1 MPQRTCPKCGFSQTD
16 ANVECSQ
23 CGVVFAKYHAARDA
37 MLDRTSARIG
47 EPPSEPKRLR
57 PLTYLLLFA
66 YLALGWY
73 AIRSL
78 DIWENPA
85 TYLGPEDGI
94 SRGGD
99 TFVRERRRVKI
110 QEPPPA
116 VVEGEWEGLR
126 CFGIQ
131 IYEGAEPLLASD
143 GTATSNF
150 QGEPTVYM
158 VNAPYEEV
166 TEFYRGIFGPTRVF
180 FEQLEPPAS
189 HPNPESVGQID
200 GRRAKWYAMSETPDG
215 MSIHVDVQVSSP
227 FFAADG
233 TLHADGTLIVFALM
247 R

>member
-1 MPQRTCPKCGFSQTD
+1 MPQRTCPKCGYSQPDTSD
-16 ANVECSQ
+16 ECSQ
-23 CGVVFAKYHAARDA
+23 CGVVFAKYHASRDA

-47 EPPSEPKRLR
+47 EPPAEPKRIR
-57 PLTYLLLFA
+57 PLTFLLLFA

-73 AIRSL
+73 AIRSM
-78 DIWENPA
+78 DIWDNPA

-99 TFVRERRRVKI
+99 TFVRERRRVAVEA
-110 QEPPPA
+110 QP
-116 VVEGEWEGLR
+116 VVEEGDWEGLR
-126 CFGIQ
+126 CFGIKVF
-131 IYEGAEPLLASD
+131 EGAEPLRSDD
-143 GTATSNF
+143 GTAMVNF
-150 QGEPTVYM
+150 QGEPTEFV

-227 FFAADG
+227 FFATDG
-233 TLHADGTLIVFALM
+233 TLHADGTLVAFALM
-247 R
+247 K